1 MQRRLVVLDWCVALF
16 VASACG
22 PVTPPATPGP
32 ERIVA
37 IEPDGRVLR
46 QSTTDEMAEMA
57 FSAPIDRVWP
67 ALQLS
72 YADLGIEP
80 TVADRAK
87 GLYGN
92 GGFLMPRKILGHPI
106 GEYFRCGY
114 GMAGP
119 LIDQGRLNATV
130 LTTIT
135 ATAASVTTASTRVS
149 ALLIRNDGVS
159 SDPLRCASTGKL
171 EEALRTGV
179 EKRLTGAP

>member
-1 MQRRLVVLDWCVALF
+1 MRRRLNVLEWCVLLCLTA
-16 VASACG
+16 ACG
-22 PVTPPATPGP
+22 PATPPAIPAP

-37 IEPDGRVLR
+37 IEADGRVLR
-46 QSTTDEMAEMA
+46 QSTSDEMAEMA
-57 FSAPIDRVWP
+57 FSAPIDRVWT

-72 YADLGIEP
+72 YADLGIAP

-87 GLYGN
+87 GIYGN
-92 GGFLMPRKILGHPI
+92 GGFLMPRKILERPI
-106 GEYFRCGY
+106 GEYFRCGF

-135 ATAASVTTASTRVS
+135 ATAPSVTTASTRVS
-149 ALLIRNDGVS
+149 AMLIRNDGVS